1 MTNFTQRAVHV
12 ADLVVVQN
20 REIVDHHQQDLGLL
34 QLGRAGIFKSQG
46 NKTFKFVK
54 GKVDPV
60 PATFFDDSA
69 PAFPGRTPVRRRP
82 RAARHVAVAL
92 DDLLGAIVT
101 VTKEVTSL
109 QTGGIHFFCRHYC
122 LIDLRFC
129 FDQMKI
135 TFARKKFSPTP

>member
-1 MTNFTQRAVHV
+1 M
-12 ADLVVVQN
+12 
-20 REIVDHHQQDLGLL
+20 L
-34 QLGRAGIFKSQG
+34 QLPAWELLCNQSNLRDFVGTRGHTCSLSTYLVLG

-54 GKVDPV
+54 GMVDPV

-109 QTGGIHFFCRHYC
+109 QTGGIHFFRRHYC

-135 TFARKKFSPTP
+135 TFARRKFSPTP